1 MYNGGELAAGDQLEM
16 VVTKQSSTSPPTISS
31 SSTLGIGLGLGVLAM
46 TLILGGVWMY
56 YRNKN
61 QPAGIEDI
69 KPISDPSDT
78 QESVMDAILAL
89 DDLYKDGQIPE
100 EPYRKRRQELKDRLR
115 ELTTS

>member
-1 MYNGGELAAGDQLEM
+1 MI
-16 VVTKQSSTSPPTISS
+16 VTKQSSNPLPTLSP
-31 SSTLGIGLGLGVLAM
+31 SSTLGIGLGLGVLAV
-46 TLILGGVWMY
+46 TLILAGAWLY

-61 QPAGIEDI
+61 QPVNPEED
-69 KPISDPSDT
+69 KPVSDPSDT

-115 ELTTS
+115 ELTAS